1 MEDSANRVRFN
12 FTQDAKGFVKRDI
25 TVEFP
30 SVQEAEKAAMEALD
44 AYERVVTA
52 KGLVLLQSPLSA

>member
-1 MEDSANRVRFN
+1 MEDGANRVRFN

-44 AYERVVTA
+44 AYDRVVTT
-52 KGLVLLQSPLSA
+52 KGLKLLQPSLSA